1 MVNKLSSRSTI
12 WIRKLLADWIKTT
25 EDQGLKTGSD
35 AGLLA
40 ILNRWCNKC
49 VKPEYDRA
57 RSKLKKSFRTNKK
70 TALNKGGW

>member
-12 WIRKLLADWIKTT
+12 WIRKLLANWIKTT
-25 EDQGLKTGSD
+25 GDQGLKTGSD

-40 ILNRWCNKC
+40 ILNRWGNKC

>member
-12 WIRKLLADWIKTT
+12 WIRKLLVNWIKTN

-35 AGLLA
+35 AVLLA
-40 ILNRWCNKC
+40 TLMRWGNKC

-70 TALNKGGW
+70 NRPK

>member
-1 MVNKLSSRSTI
+1 MVKKLSSRSTI
-12 WIRKLLADWIKTT
+12 WIRKLLANWIKTT

-40 ILNRWCNKC
+40 TLMRWGNKC
-49 VKPEYDRA
+49 VKPEYDWA
-57 RSKLKKSFRTNKK
+57 RSKLKKIFRPNKK

>member
-1 MVNKLSSRSTI
+1 M
-12 WIRKLLADWIKTT
+12 TT

-40 ILNRWCNKC
+40 ILNRWGNKC

-70 TALNKGGW
+70 TALNMGGW

>member
-25 EDQGLKTGSD
+25 EDQGQKTGSD

-40 ILNRWCNKC
+40 TLLRWGNKC

-57 RSKLKKSFRTNKK
+57 RSKLKKSLRTTKK

>member
-12 WIRKLLADWIKTT
+12 WIRKLLPNWIKTT

-40 ILNRWCNKC
+40 ILNRWGNKC
-49 VKPEYDRA
+49 VKTEYDRA

>member
-1 MVNKLSSRSTI
+1 MVNKLSSRSTV
-12 WIRKLLADWIKTT
+12 WISKLLANWIKTT

-35 AGLLA
+35 AGVLA
-40 ILNRWCNKC
+40 ILNRWGNKC